1 MKTILNTHVESVHK
15 MIYAHIYAAIPAY
28 ANRLQTTDITVIV
41 INDALRS
48 CISLD
53 RLKRQLNKLNKLNN
67 HYGTKHV
74 TWYLDTLLPPIIM
87 DDYMDTIAEYAH
99 NNPAAF
105 KQKFLALCSDKYKAQ
120 LLLDGGYA

>member
-15 MIYAHIYAAIPAY
+15 MIYAHMYDAMPAY
-28 ANRLQTTDITVIV
+28 VTRLQTTDITVIV

-48 CISLD
+48 YISLD
-53 RLKRQLNKLNKLNN
+53 RLKRQLNKLNN

-87 DDYMDTIAEYAH
+87 DEYMDTIAEYAH

-105 KQKFLALCSDKYKAQ
+105 KQKFLALCSDEYKAQ